1 MYFMEPQ
8 SITLILP
15 LPPSINVAYA
25 TDFRTRRR
33 YLTKVAKDYY
43 SEIKDY
49 LKTKKYNTL
58 EGEVIVNFVYY
69 FKDHRI
75 RDVSNYIKIL
85 EDSLVKNKVITD
97 DSRVRKLYV
106 EKEYDKKNP
115 RVEVLITR
123 DSKKLKIVQYLRR
136 MILKLQGV
144 DK

>member
-75 RDVSNYIKIL
+75 RDV
-85 EDSLVKNKVITD
+85 
-97 DSRVRKLYV
+97 
-106 EKEYDKKNP
+106 
-115 RVEVLITR
+115 
-123 DSKKLKIVQYLRR
+123 
-136 MILKLQGV
+136 
-144 DK
+144 